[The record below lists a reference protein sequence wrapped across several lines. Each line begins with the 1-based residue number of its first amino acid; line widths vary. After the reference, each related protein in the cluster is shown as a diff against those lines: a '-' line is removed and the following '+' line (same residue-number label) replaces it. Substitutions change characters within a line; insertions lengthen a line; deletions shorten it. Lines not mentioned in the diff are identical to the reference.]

1 MRDLI
6 SLGQAIVDPTRVRI
20 IAALRQGEL
29 CVCELVDALEISQST
44 LSTHLQVLRQTG
56 MVTTRKE
63 GRWIYYSLTD
73 RKAEL
78 FDALFSH
85 IQPVAD
91 ARLRRDSE
99 RITRRVAIR
108 ENGRCVLGFKELEKP
123 QTALH

>member
-1 MRDLI
+1 
-6 SLGQAIVDPTRVRI
+6 
-20 IAALRQGEL
+20 
-29 CVCELVDALEISQST
+29 
-44 LSTHLQVLRQTG
+44 

-85 IQPVAD
+85 IQTDAD
-91 ARLRRDSE
+91 PRFRRDSE
-99 RITRRVAIR
+99 RIGRRVAIR